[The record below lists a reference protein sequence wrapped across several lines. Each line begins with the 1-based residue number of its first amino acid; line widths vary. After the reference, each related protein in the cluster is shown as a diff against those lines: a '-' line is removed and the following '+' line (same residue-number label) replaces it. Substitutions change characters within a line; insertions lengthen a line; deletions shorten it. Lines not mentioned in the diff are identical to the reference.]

1 MLKEKIK
8 ELRRAVK
15 KLGIFNCDIKPV
27 NKILFEIIEEAE
39 DIMWIREL
47 YYYATHLDPFKSM
60 MNTALDYK
68 YIYRKCKRKG
78 K

>member
-47 YYYATHLDPFKSM
+47 YYKEEYSYFKKFGVIKK
-60 MNTALDYK
+60 D
-68 YIYRKCKRKG
+68 
-78 K
+78 